1 MWGGEGVAGRVI
13 SLHALLQDQSDGS
26 TPHLQKTADSD

>member
-1 MWGGEGVAGRVI
+1 MSGEGMGGRVL

-26 TPHLQKTADSD
+26 TPHPGRQMGP